1 MVHFSWRSVA
11 LGFLGVYVLASCVLY
26 AKFHAHADG
35 HFVTSAAQSFGRCNA
50 RSTHPVILNAQTKQI
65 PLTPNGVCLDCD
77 RISIGR
83 SRSRRHRQCTLP
95 LSQLFHHAS
104 NDLMMGGTRISI
116 RSEPWRSCSAFELLA
131 HVLAAAQIPKS
142 NRSSA
147 CALQRELQ
155 LLRRSRSHRS
165 TAATAT
171 RRRRRR
177 RRRRLGCVHAA
188 LDCTEPPCCPSAAFI
203 CAGHPRA
210 NLRC

>member
-116 RSEPWRSCSAFELLA
+116 QSEPWRSCSAFELLA
-131 HVLAAAQIPKS
+131 LVLAAAQIPKS

-155 LLRRSRSHRS
+155 LLASQQVASLDGGDGS
-165 TAATAT
+165 DGGTATAT
-171 RRRRRR
+171 APPRLRSRCCKIAPSRR
-177 RRRRLGCVHAA
+177 AA
-188 LDCTEPPCCPSAAFI
+188 
-203 CAGHPRA
+203 
-210 NLRC
+210 